1 MTVISAVH
9 ASHVVASEETRKF
22 HDEIFVFDALSIA
35 YVLEDK
41 YAERTLAGGVNATN
55 VTFALEESWDVVMRN
70 MEGNLSAI
78 EKSPYLKLCLTA
90 DDMLKAK
97 EEGKLGVVVGT
108 QGASMLDDQL
118 WRLELLTRM
127 GLRIFGLAYTTAN
140 AFGDGCGEKRDA
152 GLTYLG
158 EDLIA
163 LADALP
169 LMIDLSHC
177 GDRTRAEATAM
188 ARAPVCTHSNA
199 DGLRSNGRNTEDAT
213 VRAMAAKG
221 GMIGVCGLPQSLADG
236 TPTLDDFLDHVDH
249 FVRLVGAEQVGIGV
263 DYVEKYQEQAS
274 VVAPPSVVTWRTRR
288 PDIFG
293 PLSSFGRQSYPVGIE
308 TVAKLPNLTQGLLDR
323 GYDREATAAIMGGN
337 WLRTFRRFC
346 G

>member
-9 ASHVVASEETRKF
+9 ASHVTASEETRKF
-22 HDEIFVFDALSIA
+22 HDRTFVFDALSIA

-97 EEGKLGVVVGT
+97 DEGKLGVVIGT

-158 EDLIA
+158 EELIA

-177 GDRTRAEATAM
+177 GHRTRAEATAL
-188 ARAPVCTHSNA
+188 ARAPVCTHSNS

-249 FVRLVGAEQVGIGV
+249 FVRLVGAEHVGIGV

-293 PLSSFGRQSYPVGIE
+293 PLSSFGRQSYPVGVE

-323 GYDREATAAIMGGN
+323 GYDRETTAAIMGGN